1 MSRVLVE
8 HKTLF
13 ATNDVC
19 VITISDVQSRN
30 SLTEISLKAF
40 ARAIGKASSSSEE
53 GTATTRCVILTGDG
67 EDAFSSGINLSA
79 AKRVFRMSEEDY
91 ESDPVHAMETS
102 RVPIL
107 CVVNGAAI
115 NAGFEIALAAD
126 VILVTKNA
134 RFIDVHMELGL
145 MPSWGLSS
153 KLSRAI
159 GINNA
164 KLFSVFGETL
174 NGEEAVRLGLAQKKV
189 FDSKSD
195 AMEEAIR
202 LAGKMIE
209 KSRSK
214 ERARVALEIIDEGW
228 KKAYG
233 EARRIER
240 EKAFAQYRS
249 LPLED
254 MFKSRRR
261 DKSGGGGELRSK
273 L

>member
-8 HKTLF
+8 HRTLF
-13 ATNDVC
+13 AKKDVC
-19 VITISDVQSRN
+19 VITLSDVQSHN
-30 SLTEISLKAF
+30 SLTELSLKAL
-40 ARAIGKASSSSEE
+40 AKAIENASSSSEE
-53 GTATTRCVILTGDG
+53 DATTRCVILTGDG
-67 EDAFSSGINLSA
+67 EDAFSSGFNLSA
-79 AKRVFRMSEEDY
+79 AKSVFRMSEEDY

-102 RVPIL
+102 RVPII

-164 KLFSVFGETL
+164 KLFSAFGDTL
-174 NGEEAVRLGLAQKKV
+174 TGDEAVRLGLAQKKV

-240 EKAFAQYRS
+240 EEAFAQYRS

>member
-19 VITISDVQSRN
+19 VITLSDVQSRN
-30 SLTEISLKAF
+30 SLTEHSLKALSN
-40 ARAIGKASSSSEE
+40 AIGKASSSSEE
-53 GTATTRCVILTGDG
+53 GTARTRCVILTGDG

-79 AKRVFRMSEEDY
+79 AKSVFRMSEEDY

-164 KLFSVFGETL
+164 KLFSAFGDTL
-174 NGEEAVRLGLAQKKV
+174 TGDEAVRLGLAQKKV